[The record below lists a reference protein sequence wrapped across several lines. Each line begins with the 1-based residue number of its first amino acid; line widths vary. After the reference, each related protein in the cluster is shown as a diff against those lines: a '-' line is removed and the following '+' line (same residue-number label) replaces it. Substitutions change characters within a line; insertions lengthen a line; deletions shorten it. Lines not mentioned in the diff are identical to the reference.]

1 MRRHQLFLA
10 NFLWVQLAACGGSQP
25 IVEKLEISGR
35 KFDIPRSCLGPPER
49 YVSLRRIPTDAI
61 LIDMVLPDATCPDKI
76 NPNPGHLIPTEES
89 PIAMVLV
96 TPFGKG
102 VRPLDARNSLFASLT
117 IESSHHERRDQV
129 GLDHTTLDQ
138 YRRFTK
144 PGGLSNVRYEAWRS
158 SSDSNSFIVCVQD
171 YLDKEYMPR
180 VRRCDQYFVNRGLSF
195 EVSYGRHWAGNWHD
209 VETKILQQFARFAT
223 DGESQRPVSGNRP
236 PKTDG

>member
-1 MRRHQLFLA
+1 MLAMRRHQLLLT

-25 IVEKLEISGR
+25 IVEKLEVSGR

-61 LIDMVLPDATCPDKI
+61 LIDMVLPDATCPDQI
-76 NPNPGHLIPTEES
+76 NPDAGHLIPTEKS

-117 IESSHHERRDQV
+117 LETSYPEPRNQV
-129 GLDHTTLDQ
+129 GLGHATSDQ

-144 PGGLSNVRYEAWRS
+144 SGGLSNVRYEAWRS
-158 SSDSNSFIVCVQD
+158 PSDSNSFIVCVQD
-171 YLDKEYMPR
+171 YLDKELIPR
-180 VRRCDQYFVNRGLSF
+180 VRRCDHYFVYQGLSF
-195 EVSYGRHWAGNWHD
+195 KVSYGRNWARNWHD
-209 VETKILQQFARFAT
+209 VQTKIIHQFARFAT
-223 DGESQRPVSGNRP
+223 DGEGQRRVSGNRP
-236 PKTDG
+236 P